1 MMCLCDLMD
10 HRELVEV
17 GGQLSVKRISS
28 SYIYGDSRAQMQVI
42 RLEQQGLLPAKPSH
56 WPPLQTFFIHK

>member
-17 GGQLSVKRISS
+17 RGQF

-56 WPPLQTFFIHK
+56 WPLLQTFFIHK